1 MGRYQADSDGRGC
14 LVMVRFARPR
24 FATESD
30 NGAVGD
36 CFRGDV
42 RGWSSWCGVLNPIES
57 LAVI

>member
-1 MGRYQADSDGRGC
+1 
-14 LVMVRFARPR
+14 MVRFARPR